1 MGVEAASSLAAEWD
15 DSNRRAV
22 ELEQAHDVLF
32 EATVVEGTALPTHER
47 GLRLLP
53 EERSHRLASMF
64 GSRVIASTEYPA
76 HRARSRS
83 LGGKSQASE
92 SSDRT
97 TTRPLTCIWSVR
109 HRSSIKSTETSISF
123 IYPDTVLLRMEY
135 ENSFQN

>member
-64 GSRVIASTEYPA
+64 GSRGYAESTSTDCRQRGGQRRFLAGNQE
-76 HRARSRS
+76 SRS
-83 LGGKSQASE
+83 QEVEK
-92 SSDRT
+92 
-97 TTRPLTCIWSVR
+97 
-109 HRSSIKSTETSISF
+109 
-123 IYPDTVLLRMEY
+123 
-135 ENSFQN
+135 